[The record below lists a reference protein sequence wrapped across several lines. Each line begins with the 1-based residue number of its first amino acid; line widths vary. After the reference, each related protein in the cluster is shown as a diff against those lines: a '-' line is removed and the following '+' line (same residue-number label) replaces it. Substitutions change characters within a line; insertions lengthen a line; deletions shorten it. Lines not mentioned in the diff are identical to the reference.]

1 MIKRWLSQPFAH
13 NNSHG
18 LQNFHLEFNRLP
30 SFKNAF
36 DLKKKKQNKTKQDK
50 NNFHTFKYIF
60 ASLYKNTSWND
71 VPDKVRYDILY
82 LCFKTA
88 ATLIVK

>member
-1 MIKRWLSQPFAH
+1 MIKRRLSQPFAH

-36 DLKKKKQNKTKQDK
+36 DLKKKKQNE
-50 NNFHTFKYIF
+50 NNFHPFKYIF

-82 LCFKTA
+82 LCSKTA